1 MMIPA
6 PEELTFAETSSPQE
20 SASES
25 ESELEEFE
33 LLLEPDFE
41 PSESF
46 FELNLVESRFWRGA
60 LEAGILYSTFKN
72 VGPAQKFVPKIWIFE
87 GFFRLG

>member
-1 MMIPA
+1 MIGTPSNLEAFGRDAWVIIPA
-6 PEELTFAETSSPQE
+6 EDLTFAETSSPQE

-33 LLLEPDFE
+33 LLFEPDFE

-46 FELNLVESRFWRGA
+46 FELNFVESRF
-60 LEAGILYSTFKN
+60 
-72 VGPAQKFVPKIWIFE
+72 
-87 GFFRLG
+87 

>member
-1 MMIPA
+1 MIIPA

-46 FELNLVESRFWRGA
+46 FELNLVESRF
-60 LEAGILYSTFKN
+60 
-72 VGPAQKFVPKIWIFE
+72 
-87 GFFRLG
+87 